1 MLTLEVTWICKGTRI
16 TKTDSKKNR
25 YRTYLISRLK
35 YKATKVKAVWYW
47 FKDVQINSLGKRV
60 WKETFTYM
68 VNLLSNM
75 LKQVNEEGIVSLVLL
90 QLVYRYMQKK
100 TNNILPHTT

>member
-1 MLTLEVTWICKGTRI
+1 M
-16 TKTDSKKNR
+16 
-25 YRTYLISRLK
+25 
-35 YKATKVKAVWYW
+35 
-47 FKDVQINSLGKRV
+47 DVQINSLGKRV

-100 TNNILPHTT
+100 NQQYFTSYHIKIIQNGSQTKMLEP